1 MKILYNVYLALCE
14 SSCVTDIGDCI
25 CEVLIVISALQSA
38 C

>member
-14 SSCVTDIGDCI
+14 SSCVTDIRDCI